1 MNTTEKTGLMKL
13 GFVKN
18 LKPNT
23 NGENCISVL
32 SKITGQRILLKDIND
47 FVESELC
54 KIEYSDQQG
63 NPCTIENALVLKFQL
78 NQKSKNGD
86 YIYGVFQRKDTTGN
100 FMGITWEIT
109 KTPKSLGAINE
120 NSLANLCAIADCTIN
135 KIEDIFVVNS
145 IEYFNGA
152 GHNKFPDG
160 TVVDEKNA
168 KFIRFKTTLKNH
180 DGKILYGW
188 FTKNIKNDFEGIDWG
203 TEDSFKNSRKN
214 REQFFVGRMAFDTI
228 DVCNTFLEKLK
239 SKTIEEPW
247 EYKNRKDPKFKYPI
261 LKSYLE
267 FELDRLYYEQEKY
280 GWDYKILYNKDRSKA
295 LFNTN
300 LIDKFGHDLNIM
312 GDVQLLGG
320 REIICNLEMCPSKL
334 SLRKLGFENYEPLP
348 PKFFE
353 DINEIVFHCEWDI
366 DCNVAKYEHIIEQR
380 IERFPDK
387 YKDLEADDLG
397 QKMDNAIEFAKK
409 IAQRNYKFIIPMYYP
424 TARRIQLL
432 MPIYLETS
440 YTSQPDFA
448 LVLTP
453 HANERVYT
461 PETILGLDEVY
472 QDARLVAKPEESWL
486 NPRIIK

>member
-1 MNTTEKTGLMKL
+1 MNTTGKTGLMKL

-18 LKPNT
+18 LKQNT

-32 SKITGQRILLKDIND
+32 SKITGLRILLKDIND
-47 FVESELC
+47 FIESERC

-63 NPCTIENALVLKFQL
+63 NPCTIENALVLKFLL
-78 NQKSKNGD
+78 NQRSKTGD

-109 KTPKSLGAINE
+109 KTPKSLGVING

-135 KIEDIFVVNS
+135 NIEDIFVINS
-145 IEYFNGA
+145 IEYLNGA
-152 GHNKFPDG
+152 GHNKFTDG

-168 KFIRFKTTLKNH
+168 KFIIFKTTLKNH

-188 FTKNIKNDFEGIDWG
+188 FTKNIKNNFEGIDWG
-203 TEDSFKNSRKN
+203 TEDSFKNARKK

-228 DVCNTFLEKLK
+228 DVCNTFLEKLE

-280 GWDYKILYNKDRSKA
+280 GWDNKILYNKDRSKA

-334 SLRKLGFENYEPLP
+334 SLRQLGFENYEPLP

-366 DCNVAKYEHIIEQR
+366 DSNFTKYEHIIEQR
-380 IERFPDK
+380 IVRFPDK

-397 QKMDNAIEFAKK
+397 QKMDNAIKFAKK

-424 TARRIQLL
+424 TDHRIQLL

-453 HANERVYT
+453 HVSERLYT

>member
-1 MNTTEKTGLMKL
+1 MDTTGKTGIMKL
-13 GFVKN
+13 GYVKN
-18 LKPNT
+18 LRLNA

-47 FVESELC
+47 FIESGQC

-63 NPCTIENALVLKFQL
+63 NPCTRENALVLKFQL
-78 NQKSKNGD
+78 GQKSKTSD
-86 YIYGVFQRKDTTGN
+86 YIYGVFERKDTTEK
-100 FMGITWEIT
+100 FMGVTWEIA
-109 KTPKSLGAINE
+109 KTPKSLGDINE

-135 KIEDIFVVNS
+135 SIEEIFVVNS

-152 GHNKFPDG
+152 GYNKFPDG

-168 KFIRFKTTLKNH
+168 KFIRFKTILKNH

-188 FTKNIKNDFEGIDWG
+188 FTKNVKNDFEGVDWG

-214 REQFFVGRMAFDTI
+214 REQFFVGRMAFNTI
-228 DVCNTFLEKLK
+228 EACNIFLEKLE

-280 GWDYKILYNKDRSKA
+280 GWDDKILYNKDRSKA

-320 REIICNLEMCPSKL
+320 RERICNLEMCPSSL
-334 SLRKLGFENYEPLP
+334 SLRKLGFENYKPLP

-366 DCNVAKYEHIIEQR
+366 DCNILKYEHIIEQR

-387 YKDLEADDLG
+387 
-397 QKMDNAIEFAKK
+397 
-409 IAQRNYKFIIPMYYP
+409 
-424 TARRIQLL
+424 
-432 MPIYLETS
+432 
-440 YTSQPDFA
+440 
-448 LVLTP
+448 
-453 HANERVYT
+453 
-461 PETILGLDEVY
+461 
-472 QDARLVAKPEESWL
+472 
-486 NPRIIK
+486 

>member
-1 MNTTEKTGLMKL
+1 MNTAEKTGLMKL

-23 NGENCISVL
+23 NGENCISIL

-47 FVESELC
+47 FIESELC

-120 NSLANLCAIADCTIN
+120 NCLANLCAIADCTIN

-152 GHNKFPDG
+152 GHKKFPDG

-228 DVCNTFLEKLK
+228 DVCNTFLEKLE

-280 GWDYKILYNKDRSKA
+280 GLDYKILYNKDRSKA

-366 DCNVAKYEHIIEQR
+366 DCNVLKYEHIIEQR